1 MSRSGDNMNYEG
13 EEVTIPEKF
22 TFFCDMSMQEFSFGV
37 GAIGVNGLCLGMMLN
52 IPTLT
57 LHNLMYKVAPKGL
70 LQPDTTDQER
80 VWVARVVID
89 HWYKSTADWP
99 AKKRFRM
106 LYDAFKMLKER
117 QIAEEIKKRFEA
129 DEPMTLEMFYTF
141 DLGRLGPYVPPMV
154 EVDQE
159 QEAESYMEEEEEEE
173 NAGDEEE
180 D

>member
-1 MSRSGDNMNYEG
+1 MSFHDHNEG
-13 EEVTIPEKF
+13 EEQATPEKF

-57 LHNLMYKVAPKGL
+57 LHNLMYKVAPKGI

-89 HWYKSTADWP
+89 HWYKSTSEWP
-99 AKKRFRM
+99 PKKRFKM
-106 LYDAFKMLKER
+106 LYNAFRMLKEKG
-117 QIAEEIKKRFEA
+117 IAEQIKQRFEA

-154 EVDQE
+154 EVDNE
-159 QEAESYMEEEEEEE
+159 GEAESYPEEEEEE
-173 NAGDEEE
+173 ADDEE
-180 D
+180 

>member
-1 MSRSGDNMNYEG
+1 MADSIANDG
-13 EEVTIPEKF
+13 EEVAAPEKF

-37 GAIGVNGLCLGMMLN
+37 GALGVNGLCLGMMLN

-80 VWVARVVID
+80 VWVARVIID

-99 AKKRFRM
+99 PKKRFGM
-106 LYDAFKMLKER
+106 LYNAFKMLKEKK
-117 QIAEEIKKRFEA
+117 IAEEIKKRFEA
-129 DEPMTLEMFYTF
+129 DEPLTLEMFYTF

-154 EVDQE
+154 EVDHE
-159 QEAESYMEEEEEEE
+159 LETEEEEDYGEDEE
-173 NAGDEEE
+173 NEDQAEEE

>member
-1 MSRSGDNMNYEG
+1 MYQTNNEG
-13 EEVTIPEKF
+13 EEISAPEKF

-37 GAIGVNGLCLGMMLN
+37 GALGVNGLCLGMMLN

-57 LHNLMYKVAPKGL
+57 LHNLMYKVAPKGI

-89 HWYKSTADWP
+89 HWYRRTAEWP
-99 AKKRFRM
+99 PRKRFKM
-106 LYDAFKMLKER
+106 LYDAFKMLKEKR
-117 QIAEEIKKRFEA
+117 IAEEIKKRFEA

-141 DLGRLGPYVPPMV
+141 DLGRMGPYVPPLV
-154 EVDQE
+154 EVDNGVVE
-159 QEAESYMEEEEEEE
+159 GEEEEAYAEEEEEEE
-173 NAGDEEE
+173 NAGAEEE